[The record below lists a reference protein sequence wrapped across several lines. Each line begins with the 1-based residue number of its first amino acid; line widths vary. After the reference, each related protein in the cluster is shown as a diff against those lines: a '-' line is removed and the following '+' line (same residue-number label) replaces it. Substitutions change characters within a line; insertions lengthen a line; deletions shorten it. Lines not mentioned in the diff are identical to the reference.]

1 LKLKAEIN
9 KTNANLM
16 TVKQSI
22 EACKLVVRTKLDKT
36 LFTCEKLSV
45 KRSKAARG
53 LVMS

>member
-1 LKLKAEIN
+1 MKLKVDID

-45 KRSKAARG
+45 KRGKVVRG